1 MPIKQTTPKAAL
13 QASIDRRLHN
23 LLQALVNVLCY
34 AGEEVV
40 KYARDPNR
48 KRYTDQTGNLTS
60 SIGYVVLWD
69 GRVVKQSDF
78 SPVQGKGKKRSG
90 AGGLSGSKKG
100 REFLKKLISENGEG
114 LVLIVV
120 AGMPYAAYVEAMGYD
135 VLDSAEIKAEE
146 IVKRMLSKLKF

>member
-1 MPIKQTTPKAAL
+1 MPIRQTIPTAAL
-13 QASIDRRLHN
+13 QASIDRRTN
-23 LLQALVNVLCY
+23 RLLQALVNVLCY

-60 SIGYVVLWD
+60 SIGYVVLWN
-69 GRVVKQSDF
+69 GRVVRQSDF
-78 SPVQGKGKKRSG
+78 SPVQGNGKKRSG
-90 AGGLSGSKKG
+90 AGGLSGTKKG
-100 REFLKKLISENGEG
+100 REFLQKLISENSEG
-114 LVLIVV
+114 LVRIVV

-146 IVKRMLSKLKF
+146 IVKRMLSKLRF